1 MPTKAGIQYS
11 MSQRA
16 TTRITF
22 TGSPACA
29 GDDSLRR
36 VVVRPTIQ
44 DNNGFASARDV
55 RDYADRI
62 RSERQV
68 FAAKLRIA
76 RAAAGWSQTDLANRL
91 GLSQRAV
98 HKLEQGETE
107 PRRATVL
114 AVEDVLTDAGI
125 AFAESGQGLVMTLR
139 PEALGPD
146 MAAKKSARAAGRPAS
161 ARRIPPRG

>member
-1 MPTKAGIQYS
+1 MTVHY
-11 MSQRA
+11 
-16 TTRITF
+16 
-22 TGSPACA
+22 
-29 GDDSLRR
+29 LR
-36 VVVRPTIQ
+36 
-44 DNNGFASARDV
+44 ARDV

-76 RAAAGWSQTDLANRL
+76 RAAVGWSQTDLANRI

-114 AVEDVLTDAGI
+114 AVEDVLTEAGI
-125 AFAESGQGLVMTLR
+125 AFAETEQGLAMTLR
-139 PEALGPD
+139 PEALSR
-146 MAAKKSARAAGRPAS
+146 KSTPEPR
-161 ARRIPPRG
+161 PRGQSSPGRLPHSRG